1 MLHHIAPRVTGVVNR
16 LEGDTRH
23 AATTQRNVWRVAVAE
38 TWVVPDGRALFGVGH
53 PGGSSDCARG
63 FFDTARAAAMGRGG
77 VLGGHLRRYSVLPTA
92 SQMMLDT
99 KSLSAELASSSASED
114 MYVGPVHSP
123 ARRAKRVMSRLVT
136 L

>member
-16 LEGDTRH
+16 REGDTRH

-38 TWVVPDGRALFGVGH
+38 TWVVPDGRACLVWGIREGQATVQGV
-53 PGGSSDCARG
+53 

-77 VLGGHLRRYSVLPTA
+77 VGGHLRRYSVLPTA